1 MPKRWLRTTL
11 RGVQLKTQPLP
22 VHCNCNTRAI
32 SLNLGS
38 PVFFDASGKGEVPM
52 DTKKRGHIPEDRMNQ
67 CIFRAKNCQMKDD
80 GTWDCSTNLK
90 ECFGVHSRE

>member
-1 MPKRWLRTTL
+1 MQYP
-11 RGVQLKTQPLP
+11 G
-22 VHCNCNTRAI
+22 
-32 SLNLGS
+32 NLGIIWGC
-38 PVFFDASGKGEVPM
+38 PFCLMPLEKGGAM
-52 DTKKRGHIPEDRMNQ
+52 GIKKRGHISEDRMNQ